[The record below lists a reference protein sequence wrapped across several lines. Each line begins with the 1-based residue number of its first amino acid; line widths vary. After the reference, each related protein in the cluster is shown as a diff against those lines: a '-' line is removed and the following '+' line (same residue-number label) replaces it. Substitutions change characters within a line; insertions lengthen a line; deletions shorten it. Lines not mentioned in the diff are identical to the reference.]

1 MVADLIRLPYSFA
14 MANVSTAVSL
24 DPEVLTAAKEDAHAA
39 GVSFSAWVNQ
49 AIYERHMREMLVGYR
64 AWQERNGYTD
74 PDYLSHQRR
83 HVATMAQMTAQVDG
97 SDRTP

>member
-1 MVADLIRLPYSFA
+1 

-24 DPEVLTAAKEDAHAA
+24 DQEVLAAAKQDASAA

-64 AWQERNGYTD
+64 AWQEQNGYAD

-83 HVATMAQMTAQVDG
+83 HVATMARVDG
-97 SDRTP
+97 SNRTP